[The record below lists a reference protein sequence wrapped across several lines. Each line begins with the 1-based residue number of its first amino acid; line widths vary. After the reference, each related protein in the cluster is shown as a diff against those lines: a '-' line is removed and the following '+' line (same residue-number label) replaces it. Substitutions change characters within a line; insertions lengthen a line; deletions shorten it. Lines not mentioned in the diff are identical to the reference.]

1 MFTVVIYTLLL
12 SDKKFL
18 EKQLNIVFVPQIFD
32 YTDVNIN

>member
-18 EKQLNIVFVPQIFD
+18 EKKLNTMFVPQIFN